1 MNDLGWAPALM
12 VLILFVITIMGAIVV
27 YEDRSEMRRIR
38 RLEQAR
44 RTWERMMENER

>member
-1 MNDLGWAPALM
+1 MSDLGWAPALM
-12 VLILFVITIMGAIVV
+12 VLILLILVVGSAIVV